1 MKVGKFI
8 PKLKTEK
15 DNKLSQKRV
24 KFSFMTL
31 NANIIE
37 QTTKNNNKNQRRILL
52 WSEMELLKNLMKNA
66 LSIIR
71 LDNKPIIA

>member
-1 MKVGKFI
+1 MEVGKFI
-8 PKLKTEK
+8 PRLKIEK

-52 WSEMELLKNLMKNA
+52 WSEMELLKNSMKNA
-66 LSIIR
+66 LSMIR

>member
-52 WSEMELLKNLMKNA
+52 
-66 LSIIR
+66 
-71 LDNKPIIA
+71 

>member
-1 MKVGKFI
+1 MEVGKFI
-8 PKLKTEK
+8 PRLKIEK

-52 WSEMELLKNLMKNA
+52 WSEMELLKNSMKNA

>member
-1 MKVGKFI
+1 
-8 PKLKTEK
+8 
-15 DNKLSQKRV
+15 
-24 KFSFMTL
+24 MTL

>member
-8 PKLKTEK
+8 PKLKIKK